1 MNIGASNK
9 WHWRLT
15 LCLCLF
21 IFSCGKDEGPSTE
34 FSINGLHDIDLP
46 ESSSIEVDVTIEL
59 ESPNAEQVTLS
70 VTGAPEGLSL
80 TFNRITDKPTFTVK
94 LYIKDDSTEGG
105 VYPIT
110 VKARSA
116 KGVEHVTT
124 FNITTHNKTC
134 IAKASGYYRGTSI
147 CKDGSGLIFNNMQ
160 FLTDPDDDTKLVFLW
175 QDAVIY
181 ANVNCNKNRLT
192 IPLQS
197 TGNYTIIGEGYLDK
211 NYTIINFDYKQHHHN
226 GKIVECNAHFIRK

>member
-1 MNIGASNK
+1 MISTVFNK
-9 WHWRLT
+9 LQT
-15 LCLCLF
+15 GLVIAICLLV
-21 IFSCGKDEGPSTE
+21 FSCGKKVAPSTE
-34 FSINGLHDIDLP
+34 FSINGLYDIDIP
-46 ESSSIEVDVTIEL
+46 ENGSLILDVTIEL
-59 ESPNAEQVTLS
+59 KSENAEQVTLS
-70 VTGAPEGLSL
+70 VEGAPEGLAL
-80 TFNRITDKPTFTVK
+80 EFNRSTDLPTFTAK
-94 LYIKDDSTEGG
+94 LYIKDDSSNGG

-116 KGVEHVTT
+116 KGVEHATK
-124 FNITTHNKTC
+124 FNITTHDKTC
-134 IAKASGYYRGTSI
+134 IAKAAGLYRGTSI

-160 FLTDPDDDTKLVFLW
+160 FLTDPDDDKKLVFLW

-197 TGNYTIIGEGYLDK
+197 TGNYTIMGEGYLDK
-211 NYTIINFDYKQHHHN
+211 NYTIINFDYKQHHRN

>member
-1 MNIGASNK
+1 MYFQTLNK
-9 WHWRLT
+9 RVWGLIFYI
-15 LCLCLF
+15 CLF
-21 IFSCGKDEGPSTE
+21 VFSCGKDEGPTTD

-46 ESSSIEVDVTIEL
+46 ESSSIVVDVLIEQV
-59 ESPNAEQVTLS
+59 SPNAEQVTLS
-70 VTGAPEGLSL
+70 VSGAPDGLTV
-80 TFNRITDKPTFTVK
+80 TFNRLTDKPSFNAK
-94 LYIKDDSTEGG
+94 LYIKDDSTVGG

-116 KGVEHVTT
+116 KGVEHTTT

-134 IAKASGYYRGTSI
+134 IKKAAGYYRGTSI

-211 NYTIINFDYKQHHHN
+211 NYTVINFDYKQNHRN
-226 GKIVECNAHFIRK
+226 GKVVECNAHFIRK